1 MTGTYVTMPSG
12 LKILAPRTPHTWI
25 EKATGV
31 FGDELSAKRLEA
43 DVASSVAF
51 LRQRPFFQGEA
62 TVTTAVASA
71 TYVPIPMAELVDNV
85 AGHSDSTNV
94 SRWYDPFTATSSTI
108 GDWYLVTSYIAFA
121 GGTDPT
127 KSYVAGIRLN
137 GSTVYEGSKN
147 AGATGKVQTGLCVD
161 LVQMINSDYLEA
173 VARQDT
179 GGSINTTITGRT
191 STLTARWVC
200 ARTGT
205 VVALPSTPR
214 TWTAADLLTADT
226 SGGVNVPLNVHIRD
240 TLRFLIYPPIVRL
253 SSVGSSQTIPT
264 GAGTWTSFQLPT
276 ATVDN
281 YTGWS
286 SGANTKY
293 TCQRAGLYSVYGL
306 AAVAESATATGFRA
320 ARILHTI
327 AAGGTAIYGGHSSQ
341 AATASSAGTQLP
353 VLAKIRMAVNDTL
366 ELQLTHNEVGALTV
380 KTGSGDHAR
389 LIAVWRSL

>member
-1 MTGTYVTMPSG
+1 
-12 LKILAPRTPHTWI
+12 
-25 EKATGV
+25 
-31 FGDELSAKRLEA
+31 
-43 DVASSVAF
+43 
-51 LRQRPFFQGEA
+51 
-62 TVTTAVASA
+62 
-71 TYVPIPMAELVDNV
+71 
-85 AGHSDSTNV
+85 
-94 SRWYDPFTATSSTI
+94 
-108 GDWYLVTSYIAFA
+108 
-121 GGTDPT
+121 
-127 KSYVAGIRLN
+127 
-137 GSTVYEGSKN
+137 
-147 AGATGKVQTGLCVD
+147 
-161 LVQMINSDYLEA
+161 
-173 VARQDT
+173 
-179 GGSINTTITGRT
+179 
-191 STLTARWVC
+191 
-200 ARTGT
+200 
-205 VVALPSTPR
+205 
-214 TWTAADLLTADT
+214 
-226 SGGVNVPLNVHIRD
+226 VNVPLNVHIRD

-253 SSVGSSQTIPT
+253 SSFGSSQTIPT